1 MIVSLRCM
9 TGNTIHRFAL
19 GKDGGVRMLDHLL
32 RAEFAQQ
39 ALQPSYRFPKCVRY
53 MLALQDAGK
62 DFRYRQH
69 TIVPSDLKGYPLPLQ
84 VRYKQAVALGER
96 HRASA
101 AFRRQDPGNALRREL
116 EGRVAVR
123 ASVKARAVR
132 FAYLAKGGHFN
143 DDTVGSA
150 LLGDSTN
157 LSSLLSSLTP
167 RQVLRARLSPDRR
180 HLIVATAHGLA
191 MVGRIRPLT
200 AGRMRDNPNGHA
212 SLHLC
217 ALLPD
222 GNVGLPLDFSEKS
235 LVESPYVLPVSVPR
249 RGTQGG

>member
-19 GKDGGVRMLDHLL
+19 GKDGGVRMLDHNL

-62 DFRYRQH
+62 DTRYRRH
-69 TIVPSDLKGYPLPLQ
+69 TIIPSDLKGYPLPLQ

-101 AFRRQDPGNALRREL
+101 AFRRQDPGRALHQEL
-116 EGRVAVR
+116 ERLVSAR
-123 ASVKARAVR
+123 AAAKARAIR
-132 FAYLAKGGHFN
+132 FAYLAKGGRWDN
-143 DDTVGSA
+143 DTVGSA
-150 LLGDSTN
+150 LLGESTN

-180 HLIVATAHGLA
+180 HLIVATATGLA
-191 MVGRIRPLT
+191 MAGRIRPLT
-200 AGRMRDNPNGHA
+200 AGQPNRHS

-222 GNVGLPLDFSEKS
+222 GNVGLPLDFSERS